1 MAFKLAGSFGFKA
14 AIEAASPTLLEPVMN
29 LHVAVPDHCVGDVM
43 GDLSSRRGRVG
54 SGEAQGTS
62 QVIAA
67 QVPMSELLEYASAL
81 TSITGGQGEFHM
93 EFSHYDEAPAHV
105 RERVIAEAQARKNE
119 CSGDRTHRGPPPT
132 LYRLF

>member
-1 MAFKLAGSFGFKA
+1 
-14 AIEAASPTLLEPVMN
+14 MN
-29 LHVAVPDHCVGDVM
+29 LHVSVPDHCVGDVM

-93 EFSHYDEAPAHV
+93 EFSHYDEVPAHV
-105 RERVIAEAQARKNE
+105 REKAIAEAQARKNE
-119 CSGDRTHRGPPPT
+119 AS
-132 LYRLF
+132 